1 MGCGTSRGV
10 PVLEEDG
17 PEAHKDALS
26 SQPEGD
32 DVDLSSVR
40 SPTPD
45 QNSKLVDPQSP
56 APVPAPAPAPSPP
69 APLPNGTSAA
79 SSLSNGLSDT
89 PDHSAPTSAGTRG
102 VAFEVTND
110 GENGESL
117 IKRHPPKKF
126 QKLEDL
132 QQGPAL
138 TQEKLE
144 EKQAI
149 AERRRQEILTQRVQ
163 SAKQRSARSAG
174 RMRARNTD
182 ADEVETLDD
191 GIIESAAN
199 VSTENEL

>member
-10 PVLEEDG
+10 PVLEEDS
-17 PEAHKDALS
+17 PEAHKDAPS
-26 SQPEGD
+26 TQPEGD

-40 SPTPD
+40 TTTPD
-45 QNSKLVDPQSP
+45 QNSKLVVPESP
-56 APVPAPAPAPSPP
+56 PPVAALAPAPP
-69 APLPNGTSAA
+69 APLPNGTSSA
-79 SSLSNGLSDT
+79 SSLSNGLSET

-102 VAFEVTND
+102 VAFEVSNTN
-110 GENGESL
+110 ENGESL

-138 TQEKLE
+138 TQEQLE

-199 VSTENEL
+199 VNSENEL

>member
-1 MGCGTSRGV
+1 
-10 PVLEEDG
+10 PL
-17 PEAHKDALS
+17 AL
-26 SQPEGD
+26 P
-32 DVDLSSVR
+32 R
-40 SPTPD
+40 
-45 QNSKLVDPQSP
+45 
-56 APVPAPAPAPSPP
+56 PSP
-69 APLPNGTSAA
+69 
-79 SSLSNGLSDT
+79 
-89 PDHSAPTSAGTRG
+89 AGTRG
-102 VAFEVTND
+102 VAFEVGETN
-110 GENGESL
+110 ENGESL

-132 QQGPAL
+132 QQPAL
-138 TQEKLE
+138 TQEQLE
-144 EKQAI
+144 EKQAV